1 MIRLIYLAA
10 ILLLTASCG
19 TLFGGKTQSVTLLSM
34 NSNNDLKADVS
45 TSQGV
50 QKSVYIPGTIQVKRS
65 NEDIAINIRETEC
78 YKPSQTFVESKIN
91 LFSALNLL
99 SVYSS
104 TSSTTTDYVTGG
116 LWSYDKTVY
125 VSSRKKSNKNCD

>member
-10 ILLLTASCG
+10 ILLLNASCG
-19 TLFGGKTQSVTLLSM
+19 TLFGGKTQNITLLSM
-34 NSNNDLKADVS
+34 KSDDDLKVDIS
-45 TSQGV
+45 TPQGV
-50 QKSVYIPGTIQVKRS
+50 QKSIPVPGTIQDKRS
-65 NEDIAINIRETEC
+65 NENIVINIRETEC
-78 YKPSQTFVESKIN
+78 YKPSQTFVESKVN
-91 LFSALNLL
+91 LFSALNLI

-125 VSSRKKSNKNCD
+125 VSSRKKNNKSCD